1 MRNFIQYLE
10 AGDPMPTNQPPT
22 QSTPPMPS
30 GGMDMGMGGS
40 PMGGGM
46 PPMGGSPM
54 GGGMPPM
61 DMGGGMGAPQMGNAP
76 AKTFDLKPP
85 SIWKVFEK
93 ILGKET
99 KK

>member
-1 MRNFIQYLE
+1 
-10 AGDPMPTNQPPT
+10 
-22 QSTPPMPS
+22 
-30 GGMDMGMGGS
+30 
-40 PMGGGM
+40 
-46 PPMGGSPM
+46 
-54 GGGMPPM
+54 M